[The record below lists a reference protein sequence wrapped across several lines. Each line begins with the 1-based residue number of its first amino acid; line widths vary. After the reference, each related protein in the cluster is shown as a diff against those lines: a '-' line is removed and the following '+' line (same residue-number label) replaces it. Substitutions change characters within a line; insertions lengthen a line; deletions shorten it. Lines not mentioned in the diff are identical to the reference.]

1 MKKKADSLD
10 FKSAARL
17 RDRIKVLK
25 NLLIEMF

>member
-1 MKKKADSLD
+1 MHLYFCEISGLVAIL
-10 FKSAARL
+10 L